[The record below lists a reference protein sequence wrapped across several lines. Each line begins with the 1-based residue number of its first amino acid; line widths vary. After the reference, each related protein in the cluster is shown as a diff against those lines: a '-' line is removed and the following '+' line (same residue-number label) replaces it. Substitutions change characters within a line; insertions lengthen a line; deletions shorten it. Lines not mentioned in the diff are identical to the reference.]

1 MCVPLLHLGYH
12 KTATTWL
19 QNAVFSDEDLGFI
32 SPWGAQ
38 AGIAVDE
45 FVLANPFRFNPTQAR
60 LRFEEG
66 LANARER
73 ELVPVLSNEAL
84 CGQPVSGGRFA
95 YGKVVLER
103 LHETFPDGKV
113 LIVVREQRGALLS
126 HYREYIANG
135 FHAGLARFIG
145 GPVLPP
151 GFAPD
156 CPLDHFE
163 YDGLVGHAQ
172 SLFGTDSVLV
182 LPFEMLKEERERFLA
197 ELYRFV
203 GRPPRPVP
211 DRPPE
216 RIGVKGLGLAFKKAC
231 NRINFGQSDWARPR
245 QSISARAVSK
255 AAGWIERLAPDAWQG
270 AYEERLREYIE
281 AQIGGRYA
289 PSNARLGQLTGLDLG
304 HYGYALPS
312 PAMPARQGSARP
324 VQ

>member
-19 QNAVFSDEDLGFI
+19 QNAVFCDETLSFI
-32 SPWGAQ
+32 SPWGPQ

-45 FVLANPFRFNPTQAR
+45 FVLANPFRFDPTQAR

-66 LANARER
+66 LARARAR

-113 LIVVREQRGALLS
+113 LIVVREQRTALLS

-135 FHAGLARFIG
+135 FHGDLARFIG
-145 GPVLPP
+145 GPELPP

-182 LPFEMLKEERERFLA
+182 LPFEMLKGEPESFLA
-197 ELYRFV
+197 ELYRFI
-203 GRPPRPVP
+203 GRPAHPVP

-216 RIGVKGLGLAFKKAC
+216 RIGVKGLGLAFKQAC
-231 NRINFGQSDWARPR
+231 NRINFGETDWARPR
-245 QSISARAVSK
+245 QSVSARAVSK
-255 AAGWIERLAPDAWQG
+255 AAGWVERLAPDAWQG

-289 PSNARLGQLTGLDLG
+289 PSNARLENLTGLDLG

-312 PAMPARQGSARP
+312 PARQGSARR